1 MAEQKVVG
9 GVPQDQLTAGDIVD
23 FWGAIVGATS
33 EGDLISWQQDTN
45 ELNVFALDYKV
56 GLYQYADTINDD
68 FAGRDLDFVM
78 EYCDFNF

>member
-1 MAEQKVVG
+1 MTEQKVVG
-9 GVPQDQLTAGDIVD
+9 GVPQNQLTAGDIVD
-23 FWGAIVGATS
+23 FWGAIVGGTS

-45 ELNVFALDYKV
+45 ELNVFTLDYKL
-56 GLYQYADTINDD
+56 GLYQYADTITDD

>member
-1 MAEQKVVG
+1 MTEQKVVG
-9 GVPQDQLTAGDIVD
+9 GIPQNQLTAGDIVD
-23 FWGAIVGATS
+23 FWGAIVGGTS

-45 ELNVFALDYKV
+45 ELNVFTLDYKL
-56 GLYQYADTINDD
+56 GLYQYADTITDD

>member
-1 MAEQKVVG
+1 MTEQKVVG
-9 GVPQDQLTAGDIVD
+9 GIPQNQLTAGDIVD
-23 FWGAIVGATS
+23 FWGAIVGGTS

-45 ELNVFALDYKV
+45 ELNVFALDYKL
-56 GLYQYADTINDD
+56 GLYQYADTITDD